1 AQAESAKL
9 DSRSAAR
16 AREIFRC
23 GAPTAAAPGRMIC
36 ALKGGDLTS
45 SLVALREAHGVGR
58 ARAWLDR
65 RISPVSVGCGR
76 GARAGSEACCCSAAG
91 LLWRSPCWRLLGG
104 WLNCQMTW
112 QVWLLTGIFAPLGLL
127 GHTRA
132 NSAMTV
138 WWTGC

>member
-76 GARAGSEACCCSAAG
+76 GARAERALEAKPAAVQQRGCSGDRPAGACWAAG
-91 LLWRSPCWRLLGG
+91 C
-104 WLNCQMTW
+104 
-112 QVWLLTGIFAPLGLL
+112 IAK
-127 GHTRA
+127 
-132 NSAMTV
+132 
-138 WWTGC
+138 